1 MKGGFLLASV
11 VDNIQDVNPV
21 VKLDQLF
28 LAAIDHPTTKDW
40 IKNATKDFDFRE
52 GRQWTPDELKELK
65 KRGQPDIVE
74 NEIFYKVNAI
84 KGRYKKQKTK
94 IVFRGRNV
102 AQDEPIANDLSDLT
116 LHILQRSGYEFE
128 EDPCF
133 DDGIVS
139 GVGWLEPYVEFDEAF
154 EPEIKVRYVDCL
166 SIYVDPYAHKSDL
179 SDAHYICLAKWVHV
193 SEATTMYP
201 DKAIEINGYFQQT
214 GLGGQLSGVDK
225 LRGDNYIDYKN
236 SRVRLVEVRYKDQT
250 KKKILVYSDQQQGSQ
265 VIDVST
271 KSDAQIKKMQKQYP
285 DAKLVEKAID
295 NIKVGVYCGDIL
307 LEDIKDMP
315 HEYKSFFLIPYYVYR
330 KKNGEPYGIVRQLI
344 DPQTEVNKRRS
355 KALHLLMTNQTIYE
369 INSIEDKD
377 EYRVQS
383 AMPDGMMEVRNK
395 DKVEILKNIEVA
407 DTQMRLHDQSLGA
420 IDRIVGVPTEP
431 IASEQIRSGVGMA
444 RKQAAVDMPIAPIF
458 ENLRRTRLLLGKHL
472 YELIKQYYTAE
483 KVFYVL
489 DDAQKAKQFSWTQEH
504 MRSIKEGIYDVIIEE
519 MPDTTTLQDEQFQMV
534 TQLLQSFN
542 LPPQLAMAM
551 FPMVIQLS
559 QLRDKQN
566 ILKKFEEQMQPSPIL
581 PKMSLNINWD
591 TLFPEE
597 KAVFADMFG
606 RKDLSQQEMQIQ
618 HDPAQ
623 IVKAK
628 EGIQK
633 VQMKAQV
640 DMQKNQPNPQADQQ
654 QMVMEQQKHGMEMQ
668 QNQEK
673 HQMDM
678 QEKQQTHDQKM
689 QQNEDTQKMALMSKA
704 MQTSKMM
711 REPDPKKETK

>member
-1 MKGGFLLASV
+1 MTKGGFLLASV

-28 LAAIDHPTTKDW
+28 LAVIEHPTTKDW

-52 GRQWTPDELKELK
+52 GRQWTSEELKELK

-102 AQDEPIANDLSDLT
+102 AQDEPVANDLSDLT

-139 GVGWLEPYVEFDEAF
+139 GFGCLEPYVEFDEAY
-154 EPEIKVRYVDCL
+154 EPEIKVRHIDCL
-166 SIYVDPYAHKSDL
+166 DVYPDPYSKKSDF
-179 SDAHYICLAKWVHV
+179 SDAHYVCIAKWVHIA
-193 SEATTMYP
+193 EAVNMYP
-201 DKAIEINGYFQQT
+201 AKANELNQYYTLT
-214 GLGGQLSGVDK
+214 GQNGQLSGIDK

-236 SRVRLVEVRYKDQT
+236 RRVRLVEVRYKEQT
-250 KKKILVYSDQQQGSQ
+250 KKKILIYSNQQQGSQ
-265 VIDVST
+265 VIDVSA
-271 KSDAQIKKMQKQYP
+271 KSDAQIKKMQKGIP
-285 DAKLVEKAID
+285 DSKLVEKSID

-355 KALHLLMTNQTIYE
+355 KALHLLMTNQAL
-369 INSIEDKD
+369 IEEGTVRDKD
-377 EYRVQS
+377 DFRAEL
-383 AMPDGMMEVRNK
+383 AKPDGLMEVRNK

-407 DTQMRLHDQSLGA
+407 DTQMKLHDQSLGA

-444 RKQAAVDMPIAPIF
+444 RKQAAVDIPIAPIF
-458 ENLRRTRLLLGKHL
+458 ENLRRTRLLLGKHI

-566 ILKKFEEQMQPSPIL
+566 ILQKFEQQMQPSPIL
-581 PKMSLNINWD
+581 PKVSVNFNWD
-591 TLFPEE
+591 SMLPFE
-597 KAVFADMFG
+597 KAAVWQMQG
-606 RKDLSQQEMQIQ
+606 KDDIAQMEMQQGIEPSQ
-618 HDPAQ
+618 V
-623 IVKAK
+623 IKAK
-628 EGIQK
+628 EGIAKTQI
-633 VQMKAQV
+633 KAQTE
-640 DMQKNQPNPQADQQ
+640 MQKNAPKPEEA
-654 QMVMEQQKHGMEMQ
+654 QMKVNEHALNMNVKK
-668 QNQEK
+668 QE
-673 HQMDM
+673 H
-678 QEKQQTHDQKM
+678 E
-689 QQNEDTQKMALMSKA
+689 QKMAHSEQIHNSKVA
-704 MQTSKMM
+704 NMMQDHFVNNQLK
-711 REPDPKKETK
+711 EKKNENE